1 MKKIK
6 TPCHS
11 VLRYGISKM
20 LVASTLILIS
30 VNAFAYMDDCVNASK
45 EENWQYAI
53 AYCKPLASDNKD
65 ALVLTSNAYAQLYKG
80 LETQRY
86 SEMYINKYAKK
97 EDNIKI
103 LSGVYQSLGNYYYFG
118 EDGAKKDIK
127 KGLEYITKGA
137 QLGNSIAQE
146 QLGNFYLTEGEY
158 PSQNMATSY
167 NWFEIASINGSQ
179 KAKQSYILTHLGDMK
194 KEAGYCLAM
203 GQQLVAQSY
212 INGDAGLQKNDNQAR
227 QYLIQA
233 IELYKEAKKPSEDEL
248 KYCPPQKGLDLAS
261 AEKLLKSL

>member
-1 MKKIK
+1 MKKMK
-6 TPCHS
+6 KSSHS
-11 VLRYGISKM
+11 VLQYGISKV
-20 LVASTLILIS
+20 LVASTLVLIS
-30 VNAFAYMDDCVNASK
+30 VSAFADINDCVNASK

-137 QLGNSIAQE
+137 QLGNPIAQE
-146 QLGNFYLTEGEY
+146 QLGTVYFNGDNAPVNY
-158 PSQNMATSY
+158 PLAYMWYTISAN
-167 NWFEIASINGSQ
+167 NGNQ
-179 KAKQSYILTHLGDMK
+179 KAKNNYFAQHMTSYTQQSPYCVALGD
-194 KEAGYCLAM
+194 
-203 GQQLVAQSY
+203 QLLAQSY
-212 INGDAGLQKNDNQAR
+212 IEGTGGLSKNDNQAR

>member
-6 TPCHS
+6 IQCHS
-11 VLRYGISKM
+11 VLRYGISKI

-30 VNAFAYMDDCVNASK
+30 VNAFAYMDDCVNAIK
-45 EENWQYAI
+45 LENWKDGVK
-53 AYCKPLASDNKD
+53 YCEPLARENREASI
-65 ALVLTSNAYAQLYKG
+65 LTGDAYAQLRQGIKAQKF
-80 LETQRY
+80 LQL
-86 SEMYINKYAKK
+86 YISKFVPKDKNLQQVANGYT
-97 EDNIKI
+97 
-103 LSGVYQSLGNYYYFG
+103 SLGNYYYFG

-146 QLGNFYLTEGEY
+146 QLGTVYFNGDNAPVNY
-158 PSQNMATSY
+158 PLAYMWYTISAN
-167 NWFEIASINGSQ
+167 NGNQ
-179 KAKQSYILTHLGDMK
+179 KAKNNYFAQHMTSYTQQSPYCVALGD
-194 KEAGYCLAM
+194 
-203 GQQLVAQSY
+203 QLLAQSY
-212 INGDAGLQKNDNQAR
+212 IEGTGGLSKNDNQAR

-248 KYCPPQKGLDLAS
+248 KYCPKQKGLDLAS

>member
-30 VNAFAYMDDCVNASK
+30 VNAFAYMDDCVNAIK
-45 EENWQYAI
+45 LENWKDGVK
-53 AYCKPLASDNKD
+53 YCEPLARENREASI
-65 ALVLTSNAYAQLYKG
+65 LTGDAYAQLRQGIKAQKF
-80 LETQRY
+80 LQL
-86 SEMYINKYAKK
+86 YISKFVPKDKNLQQVANGYT
-97 EDNIKI
+97 
-103 LSGVYQSLGNYYYFG
+103 SLGNYYYFG